1 MIDTEKVKELTMKA
15 IEEQGAFLVDFSV
28 GADNKIAVHADHPEG
43 ITLDMIMAIS
53 RGVEHNLDREEEDFA
68 IEVSSP
74 GIGQPFKVK
83 EQYEMSVGKPVSVI
97 LNDGEKL
104 EGDMKDYD
112 GEALTLTWKERVPKE
127 VGKGKQTVVR
137 EERIELD
144 RIKETRLEIRF

>member
-15 IEEQGAFLVDFSV
+15 INEQGAFLVDFTV
-28 GADNKIAVHADHPEG
+28 GSDNRIAVHADHPDG

-74 GIGQPFKVK
+74 GIGQPFKVN
-83 EQYEMSVGKPVSVI
+83 EQYEMSIGKLVSV
-97 LNDGEKL
+97 LKNDGTKV
-104 EGDMKDYD
+104 EGDLKAYD
-112 GEALTLTWKERVPKE
+112 GESVTLTWKERVPKE

-137 EERIELD
+137 EERIELES
-144 RIKETRLEIRF
+144 IKETRLEIRF